1 MFERIKQLWE
11 EVASDPVVLA
21 ARERQLASEQ
31 RLERLVKKVLAERD
45 AGK

>member
-31 RLERLVKKVLAERD
+31 RLARLVNTILAERD